1 MNLVRYRRW
10 LFLLSALLIVPSVV
24 ALLIQPALR
33 PGIDFTGGSALTV
46 EFDRAVSTQQIIDAL
61 DAIGHGDAIVQGVG
75 GDAFFIRTKEL
86 EPEVT
91 DASGAVLRD
100 SGRVIL
106 EATLSNLA
114 PLRVTSVDTVSA
126 VVGAENVRNA
136 IFAVAAASAAILL
149 YVTWAFR
156 RVPNPFRYG
165 TAAIIALVHDV
176 IVVLGV
182 FSLLGKFANVE
193 VNAMFITGV
202 LTVIGYSVND
212 TIVVFDRLRENV
224 ARFHAAPF
232 IDVVNLSVRETI
244 GRSLNTSLTLLV
256 VVAALLMFGGP
267 SIQPLLLVLLV
278 GVVIG
283 AYSSIFVA
291 TLLLVSWETGELGR
305 AFARVNPFARRRQAP
320 AA

>member
-24 ALLIQPALR
+24 ALLIPPALR

-46 EFDRAVSTQQIIDAL
+46 EFEQAVTTQQIIDAL
-61 DAIGHGDAIVQGVG
+61 DSIGHGDAIVQGVG

-86 EPEVT
+86 EPEVL
-91 DASGAVLRD
+91 DASGNVLRD
-100 SGRVIL
+100 SGRVIV
-106 EATLSNLA
+106 EATLSELA

-176 IVVLGV
+176 VVVLGV
-182 FSLLGKFANVE
+182 FSLLGKFANIE

-232 IDVVNLSVRETI
+232 TDVVNLSVRETI

-256 VVAALLMFGGP
+256 VVAALLLFGGP

-278 GVVIG
+278 GIVIG

-291 TLLLVSWETGELGR
+291 TLLLVAWETGELGR
-305 AFARVNPFARRRQAP
+305 AFARINPFGGRRQAP